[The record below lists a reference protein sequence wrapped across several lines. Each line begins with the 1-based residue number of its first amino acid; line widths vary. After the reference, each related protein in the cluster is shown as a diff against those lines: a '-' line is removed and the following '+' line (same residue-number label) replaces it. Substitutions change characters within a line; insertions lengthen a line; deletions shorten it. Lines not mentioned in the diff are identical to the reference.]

1 MEASVTEWAWVRCRR
16 RTMDLVHVHWQV
28 RAAMLVLVIGDALLL
43 GVDQVREI
51 LARMVSTTG
60 QGLLPEIAGHASL
73 AGSGHDSS

>member
-1 MEASVTEWAWVRCRR
+1 MEASVTECAWVRCRR
-16 RTMDLVHVHWQV
+16 RTMDLVHLLWQV
-28 RAAMLVLVIGDALLL
+28 RAAILVLVLGAALLL

-60 QGLLPEIAGHASL
+60 QGLLREIAGHASL